1 MFCNSFSLLFFSSR
15 DLRGPWAD
23 LREILPHGR
32 KPLQMLVQKFGGL
45 PPNNFERENTLI
57 LARFRTPSHF
67 EREYL
72 RKGQRYPKS
81 ENYVIDTVSSRV
93 GRKKIGELWSTN
105 DGDLEVQLYP
115 ENRIFRNTIFRPLGG
130 AASRNFYTRYRIS
143 KSC

>member
-1 MFCNSFSLLFFSSR
+1 MGRSPRNFVTCSEACSVYKCPSKTLEVCPLK
-15 DLRGPWAD
+15 
-23 LREILPHGR
+23 ILGA
-32 KPLQMLVQKFGGL
+32 KNML
-45 PPNNFERENTLI
+45 N
-57 LARFRTPSHF
+57 LARFRTSSHF